1 MTDASRMDKRYDS
14 RDLDDRQRK
23 LMESGGWCAPSACA
37 VGICT
42 NVSVHDDECPSPGW
56 GYNEWEGVDMS
67 LPWLLL
73 PELKIKRGGIRHPWF
88 RVETAI
94 SMHKRW
100 LRRTFWRVNV
110 RYHDGERMMH
120 HYMTFYSA
128 SDAANAEQII
138 KFTVQAVN
146 EKYWREKN
154 AR

>member
-1 MTDASRMDKRYDS
+1 M
-14 RDLDDRQRK
+14 
-23 LMESGGWCAPSACA
+23 PSEEALFPFPE
-37 VGICT
+37 T
-42 NVSVHDDECPSPGW
+42 P
-56 GYNEWEGVDMS
+56 
-67 LPWLLL
+67 LPR
-73 PELKIKRGGIRHPWF
+73 IQVKRGGIRFPWF

-94 SMHKRW
+94 SIHKRW

-138 KFTVQAVN
+138 KFTVQTVN
-146 EKYWREKN
+146 EKYWREKD